1 MTTYKTEIL
10 LSPNQQELYWK
21 TVGSCRFVYNR
32 YIDREKEYYG
42 KEKKF
47 LSAYTFGK
55 EITVLSKQEEYK
67 WLKEVSSKAI
77 KQAIINA
84 EGAFKRFF
92 KQKKGYPKYKNRHTN
107 NCNYY
112 FVKTDAKTTIK
123 CERHR
128 IKVPCLGWVKLREY
142 GYIPITGK
150 DIISS
155 GNISYKAGK
164 YYISVLTKGFKS
176 LREIDEGSPGIGID
190 LGLKD
195 LAILS
200 TGKKIENLAKTKSG
214 KRKIKRIKIES
225 RKFSKKRK
233 GSKNRDKQ
241 KLKLQKAYL
250 NYTNYKKDLIDKS
263 VFSIVR
269 TKPSYI
275 TLEDLNIVGMMKNR
289 KLSGS
294 FQMSSLSQ
302 FKKALISK
310 ALQYNIELREVDRFY
325 PSSKMCSY
333 CGAIKEMPLKE
344 RIYSCSCGLVLDR
357 DINASI
363 NLKQAE
369 VFRFILP
376 KAIGKVT
383 PVECTLL

>member
-1 MTTYKTEIL
+1 MTAYKTEII
-10 LSPNQQELYWK
+10 LSPSQQELFWE
-21 TVGSCRFVYNR
+21 TVGSCRFVFNLYL
-32 YIDREKEYYG
+32 DREKEYYL

-47 LSAYTFGK
+47 LSAYAFSK
-55 EITVLSKQEEYK
+55 EITTLSKQEEYK

-77 KQAIINA
+77 KQIILNA
-84 EGAFKRFF
+84 ESAFKKFF
-92 KQKKGYPKYKNRHTN
+92 KQKKGYPKYKNRHNN

-112 FVKTDAKTTIK
+112 FVKTDAKATIK

-128 IKVPCLGWVKLREY
+128 IKVPCLGWVQLREY

-155 GNISYKAGK
+155 GSISYKAGK
-164 YYISVLTKGFKS
+164 YYISVLTKGFKP
-176 LREIDEGSPGIGID
+176 LKEVDEISPGIGID

-200 TGKKIENLAKTKSG
+200 TGEKIQNPSKVKAG
-214 KRKIKRIKIES
+214 RRKLKRIKVES
-225 RKFSKKRK
+225 RKFSRKKK

-250 NYTNYKKDLIDKS
+250 NYSNYKKDMINKS

-275 TLEDLNIVGMMKNR
+275 TLEDLNVSGMMKNH
-289 KLSGS
+289 KLGGS
-294 FQMSSLSQ
+294 LHRSSLSQ
-302 FKKALISK
+302 FKQALISK
-310 ALQYNIELREVDRFY
+310 SRQYGIELREVDRFF
-325 PSSKMCSY
+325 PSSKICSC
-333 CGAIKEMPLKE
+333 CGAVREMPLNE

-357 DINASI
+357 DINSAV

-383 PVECTLL
+383 PVEC